1 MSISIYGSNNAGISR
16 PQSTMVNQKG
26 SSGFHVQIEKLKET
40 LMKTDTVTL
49 SNPTGTPTLQ
59 DAYEQLSDES
69 KDVLSRMKAGQSD
82 VDMAEWINL
91 CRELKDAGI
100 ITEEEFSNVRPDMKL
115 GVLPKP
121 GLYWSPAGA
130 DLHLTANDDVE
141 WKGDPLK
148 YLDEWM
154 ASLGKLRTAWAAA
167 IGPDGNH
174 PTEYV
179 NELNSCIGSCAKVA
193 NVVSN
198 IMALA

>member
-26 SSGFHVQIEKLKET
+26 SSGFHAQFEKLKET

-49 SNPTGTPTLQ
+49 SDPAGIPTLQ
-59 DAYEQLSDES
+59 DVYEQLSDES

-91 CRELKDAGI
+91 CRELKDAGV
-100 ITEEEFSNVRPDMKL
+100 ITEEDFSNARPDMKL

-121 GLYWSPAGA
+121 GLYWSPAGV
-130 DLHLTANDDVE
+130 DLHLSDDVE
-141 WKGDPLK
+141 WEGDPLK

-154 ASLGKLRTAWAAA
+154 ASLGKMRAAWAAA
-167 IGPDGNH
+167 IGPDGSH

-179 NELNSCIGSCAKVA
+179 NELNNCIGSCARVA

-198 IMALA
+198 IMALS

>member
-1 MSISIYGSNNAGISR
+1 MSISIYGSNNTGISR
-16 PQSTMVNQKG
+16 SQPAMASQRESF
-26 SSGFHVQIEKLKET
+26 GFHAQFEKLKEA
-40 LMKTDTVTL
+40 LMDTDTVTL

-59 DAYEQLSDES
+59 DTYEQLSYES

-91 CRELKDAGI
+91 CRELKDAGV
-100 ITEEEFSNVRPDMKL
+100 ITEEDFSNARPDMKL

-121 GLYWSPAGA
+121 GLYWSPEGVE
-130 DLHLTANDDVE
+130 LHLTANDDVE

-167 IGPDGNH
+167 IGPDGSH

-179 NELNSCIGSCAKVA
+179 NELNGCIGSCAKVA
-193 NVVSN
+193 NVVSS

>member
-26 SSGFHVQIEKLKET
+26 SSGFHAQFEKLKET

-49 SNPTGTPTLQ
+49 SDPAGIPTLQ
-59 DAYEQLSDES
+59 DVYEQLSDES

-91 CRELKDAGI
+91 CRELKDAGV
-100 ITEEEFSNVRPDMKL
+100 ITEEDFSNARPDMKL
-115 GVLPKP
+115 GVLPEP
-121 GLYWSPAGA
+121 GLYWSPAGV
-130 DLHLTANDDVE
+130 DLHLSDDVE
-141 WKGDPLK
+141 WEGDPLK

-154 ASLGKLRTAWAAA
+154 ASLGKLRTAWAVA

-179 NELNSCIGSCAKVA
+179 NELNHCIGSCAKVA

>member
-40 LMKTDTVTL
+40 LMETDTVTL
-49 SNPTGTPTLQ
+49 SNSTGTPTLQ

-82 VDMAEWINL
+82 VDMVEWVNL
-91 CRELKDAGI
+91 CRELKDAGV

-121 GLYWSPAGA
+121 GLYWSPAGV

>member
-16 PQSTMVNQKG
+16 PQSAMVNQKG
-26 SSGFHVQIEKLKET
+26 SSGFHAQFEKLKET
-40 LMKTDTVTL
+40 LMETDTVTL
-49 SNPTGTPTLQ
+49 SDPTGIPTLQ
-59 DAYEQLSDES
+59 DVYEQLSDGS
-69 KDVLSRMKAGQSD
+69 KDVLRRMKEGRSD
-82 VDMAEWINL
+82 VDMVEWVNL
-91 CRELKDAGI
+91 CRELKDAGA
-100 ITEEEFSNVRPDMKL
+100 ITEEDFSNARPDMKL

-121 GLYWSPAGA
+121 GLYWSPEGVE
-130 DLHLTANDDVE
+130 LYMTDDVE

-179 NELNSCIGSCAKVA
+179 NELNGCIGSCAKVA

-198 IMALA
+198 IMPLA